1 MAEFAR
7 IVLVALDLL
16 AIPLAF
22 VSETVLPLGETLGR
36 EEFTFWLQR

>member
-16 AIPLAF
+16 AVPLAF
-22 VSETVLPLGETLGR
+22 VSETVLLTGETLHR
-36 EEFTFWLQR
+36 EEFKFWLQR